1 MGRRTQDLTGKR
13 FGMLVPTEYLGK
25 GFYLCKCDC
34 GNEKIVRTG
43 DLNRG
48 ETISCGCR
56 KEKYDLTG
64 RRFGKLLVLQRDG
77 EYRYKNGHGTIPR
90 YLCQCDC
97 GNTVYVLANSLR
109 SGNQTSCGCE
119 KDKYFHKTHEMSKSR
134 LYKAWIGMKS
144 RCYNRNSDGYSNY
157 GGRGI
162 KICDEWI
169 GEYGFENFS
178 KWAYANGYDENAKRG
193 ECTIDRIDVNGN
205 YEPSN
210 CRYADSKMQATNK
223 RNSIHIEYNGEI
235 HSPNEWDDIM
245 GLRKGTVYRRI
256 HENGWSVERA
266 IITPIISKYSHV
278 EGEK

>member
-34 GNEKIVRTG
+34 GNEKVVRTG

-119 KDKYFHKTHEMSKSR
+119 KDKYFRKTHEMSKSR
-134 LYKAWIGMKS
+134 LYKAWVGMKS
-144 RCYNRNSDGYSNY
+144 RCYNRNSDGY
-157 GGRGI
+157 
-162 KICDEWI
+162 
-169 GEYGFENFS
+169 
-178 KWAYANGYDENAKRG
+178 
-193 ECTIDRIDVNGN
+193 
-205 YEPSN
+205 
-210 CRYADSKMQATNK
+210 
-223 RNSIHIEYNGEI
+223 
-235 HSPNEWDDIM
+235 
-245 GLRKGTVYRRI
+245 
-256 HENGWSVERA
+256 
-266 IITPIISKYSHV
+266 
-278 EGEK
+278 